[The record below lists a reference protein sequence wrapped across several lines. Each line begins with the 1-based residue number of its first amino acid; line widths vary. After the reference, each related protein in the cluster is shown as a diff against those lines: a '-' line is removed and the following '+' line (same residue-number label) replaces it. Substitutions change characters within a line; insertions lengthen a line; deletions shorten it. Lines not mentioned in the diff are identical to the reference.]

1 LVNLSLKTLLGGV
14 SLVRGDHLDEAETA
28 RLLGVRI
35 THNVALL
42 DLAILLE
49 QTCHLLLGETRV
61 DAGHEEV
68 GAWVAGTRIVRVLVL
83 ATTTTTSSSSSS
95 RLGWRAT
102 VDMVS
107 EGSASTRWERKL
119 TGCHGHWERRCG
131 RGRPP
136 CRDGRH
142 EETCC
147 GHGRSHGAR
156 LRVVLTNAATALFNG
171 EGDKP
176 S

>member
-1 LVNLSLKTLLGGV
+1 VNLSLKTLLGGV
-14 SLVRGDHLDEAETA
+14 SLVRGDHLDEAEAA
-28 RLLGVRI
+28 RLFGVRI
-35 THNVALL
+35 THDVALL
-42 DLAILLE
+42 DLAILLK

-61 DAGHEEV
+61 NAGHEEV
-68 GAWVAGTRIVRVLVL
+68 GAWVTGTRIVRVLIL
-83 ATTTTTSSSSSS
+83 ATTTTASSSTSS

-102 VDMVS
+102 VDVVS
-107 EGSASTRWERKL
+107 KGSASTRWEKKL

-131 RGRPP
+131 REHPP
-136 CRDGRH
+136 YRDGRR

-147 GHGRSHGAR
+147 GHGRSHEAR
-156 LRVVLTNAATALFNG
+156 LRVVLANAAKASCKG